1 MEYNKSLSARIRRRN
16 KCGFAGIGNWG
27 FYTKDGIL
35 ISYSSVKAKEGK
47 MGDYT
52 DENQNHKLKDKL
64 DNIAIKN
71 KVNFH
76 VHKSYGLKHRAMSK
90 KYADNHQK
98 R

>member
-16 KCGFAGIGNWG
+16 NQGFKGEGTNPT
-27 FYTKDGIL
+27 FYFG
-35 ISYSSVKAKEGK
+35 G
-47 MGDYT
+47 GDYT
-52 DENQNHKLKDKL
+52 DEIQNHKLKDRL

-71 KVNFH
+71 KVGY
-76 VHKSYGLKHRAMSK
+76 KTPDGLKIDAQGKVYRTYNRKNRSMSK